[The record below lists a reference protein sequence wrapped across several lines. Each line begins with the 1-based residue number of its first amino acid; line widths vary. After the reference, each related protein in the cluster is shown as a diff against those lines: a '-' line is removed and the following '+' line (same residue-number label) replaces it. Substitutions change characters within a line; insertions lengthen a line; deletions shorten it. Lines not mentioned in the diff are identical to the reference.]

1 MDHMKM
7 TRHSSMDMDM
17 DSHSGLP
24 WLDSPVML
32 HSSRADTCKLTP
44 EQCAYR
50 RGHWRYWYE
59 ADHVYALNTVYFLCA
74 TVFVFAV
81 AHFASRYAPPRA
93 RRSPLWQ
100 KGTAAGRFLSYRG
113 FRIPGVGY
121 WAGSAG
127 VAGLIG
133 AGIVFFFAMTLGPK
147 PYYWPNTDTVNFGG
161 SPPIATRA
169 GWMAVALLP
178 FVLALGAKANL
189 VSALTGVPHERLQIF
204 HHWTSYAMFVLA
216 LVHTFPF
223 IVYNISK
230 GQMVSEWKSS
240 VVYWTGVVALVAQAY
255 LTFMSLPSI
264 RNRYYEF
271 FKATHFLIALLF
283 ILFFFFHCDF
293 RLSSWDYFVAA
304 GSLYIFSLLTA
315 LIRTHL
321 VNGRHTATLTLLPC
335 GLLQIR
341 IPTILSWKPGQHVF
355 IRFTA
360 PQSVGHHSLTSH
372 PFTICSTA
380 HDIQSRKR
388 ANEMVFYVK
397 PKKGIT
403 GRLAKLACKKP
414 GFTQTVLLEGP
425 YGGIEPSVMKCSESV
440 LIISGGS
447 GGGFSLGI
455 LEAALKTS
463 TQPDCGCGNEKDR
476 RKRSIQVVFACQ
488 RPDIAAWYRDEIES
502 LLGLYGAK
510 RSSFDFDINVSI
522 HVTSSSPSP
531 SLRKDTDTD
540 IENTLKPDQLPPS
553 GPAET
558 TTTTESKTASTAE
571 DAINPV
577 MSTSSSSSTSEK
589 TPITTTCIPR
599 TFGQGRPPLP
609 SIIASTTDTGKRIA
623 IYACGPASMLHDVRN
638 AAAAAQEGILRGN
651 LKTGGEVYLHS
662 ESFS

>member
-1 MDHMKM
+1 M
-7 TRHSSMDMDM
+7 TRHSSMDMDMEM

-81 AHFASRYAPPRA
+81 AHLASKYAPLRA
-93 RRSPLWQ
+93 RRSSLWH

-127 VAGLIG
+127 IAGLIG
-133 AGIVFFFAMTLGPK
+133 VGIVFFFAMTLGPK

-240 VVYWTGVVALVAQAY
+240 LVYWTGVVALVAQAY
-255 LTFMSLPSI
+255 LTIMSLPSI
-264 RNRYYEF
+264 RKRYYEF

-293 RLSSWDYFVAA
+293 RLSSWDYFIAA
-304 GSLYIFSLLTA
+304 GSLYIFSLLSA

-321 VNGRHTATLTLLPC
+321 INGRHTAALSLLPC

-341 IPTILSWKPGQHVF
+341 VPTILSWKPGQHVF

-360 PQSVGHHSLTSH
+360 PQSVGLHSLTSH

-380 HDIQSRKR
+380 HDIQFSKR

-403 GRLAKLACKKP
+403 GRLAKLARKKP
-414 GFTQTVLLEGP
+414 GFAQTVLLEGP
-425 YGGIEPSVMKCSESV
+425 YGGIEPAVLEHSESV
-440 LIISGGS
+440 LLISGGS

-455 LEAALKTS
+455 LEAALRTS
-463 TQPDCGCGNEKDR
+463 TQPDCGCGSEKT
-476 RKRSIQVVFACQ
+476 KRSLQVVFACQ
-488 RPDIAAWYRDEIES
+488 RPDVAAWYRDEIES
-502 LLGLYGAK
+502 LLGLYAVN
-510 RSSFDFDINVSI
+510 RSRFDLDIDVSI
-522 HVTSSSPSP
+522 HLTSSSPTP

-540 IENTLKPDQLPPS
+540 IENTLDPLQHPSS
-553 GPAET
+553 GPAQT
-558 TTTTESKTASTAE
+558 TMKTEIKTTSTAE
-571 DAINPV
+571 DAIYPAAP
-577 MSTSSSSSTSEK
+577 TSSSFTSSDK
-589 TPITTTCIPR
+589 APITTTCTPR
-599 TFGQGRPPLP
+599 TFAQGRPPLP
-609 SIIASTTDTGKRIA
+609 SIIASTTDTGKRVA
-623 IYACGPASMLHDVRN
+623 IYACGPTSMLHDVRN
-638 AAAAAQEGILRGN
+638 AAAAAQEGILRGK
-651 LKTGGEVYLHS
+651 LKTGGEVYLHL

>member
-1 MDHMKM
+1 MSHMKI

-17 DSHSGLP
+17 DAHSGLP

-59 ADHVYALNTVYFLCA
+59 ADHVYALNTVYFVCA
-74 TVFVFAV
+74 TIFVFAV

-93 RRSPLWQ
+93 RNSSLWQ
-100 KGTAAGRFLSYRG
+100 KGTAAGRFLSYKG
-113 FRIPGVGY
+113 FRVPGVGY

-127 VAGLIG
+127 VAALIG
-133 AGIVFFFAMTLGPK
+133 AGVVFFFAMTLGPR

-189 VSALTGVPHERLQIF
+189 ISALTGVPHERLQIF

-293 RLSSWDYFVAA
+293 RLSSWDYFIAA
-304 GSLYIFSLLTA
+304 GSLYIFSLLTS
-315 LIRTHL
+315 LVRTHL
-321 VNGRHTATLTLLPC
+321 INGRHTATLSVLPC
-335 GLLQIR
+335 GLLQMKV
-341 IPTILSWKPGQHVF
+341 PTILSWKAGQHVF
-355 IRFTA
+355 IRFTGIH
-360 PQSVGHHSLTSH
+360 SVGLHSLTSH

-380 HDIQSRKR
+380 HDIQSLKR

-397 PKKGIT
+397 PKRGIT
-403 GRLAKLACKKP
+403 GRLAKLASKKP

-425 YGGIEPSVMKCSESV
+425 YGGVELSALERSESI

-455 LEAALKTS
+455 FEAVLKTF
-463 TQPDCGCGNEKDR
+463 TQSDCGCTTEKGAR
-476 RKRSIQVVFACQ
+476 RSIQVVFACQ
-488 RPDIAAWYRDEIES
+488 RPDVAAWYGDEIES
-502 LLGLYGAK
+502 LLNLYGVK
-510 RSSFDFDINVSI
+510 SSNYDLDIDISI
-522 HVTSSSPSP
+522 HVTASFP
-531 SLRKDTDTD
+531 SLKQDTDTDTD
-540 IENTLKPDQLPPS
+540 IEKTLKPLPSS
-553 GPAET
+553 GPAEEPT
-558 TTTTESKTASTAE
+558 KTETITSSKAE

-577 MSTSSSSSTSEK
+577 GLASTSFSSHK
-589 TPITTTCIPR
+589 TPVSHVPR
-599 TFGQGRPPLP
+599 TFSQGRPKLP
-609 SIIASTTDTGKRIA
+609 SIIASTTDTGKHVA
-623 IYACGPASMLHDVRN
+623 IYVCGPASMLHDVRN
-638 AAAAAQEGILRGN
+638 AAAAAQEGILIG
-651 LKTGGEVYLHS
+651 KTGGQVYLHS
-662 ESFS
+662 ESFSW

>member
-1 MDHMKM
+1 MDHLKM
-7 TRHSSMDMDM
+7 TRHSSMHMDMDM

-74 TVFVFAV
+74 TIFVFAV
-81 AHFASRYAPPRA
+81 AHFASRYSSPRA
-93 RRSPLWQ
+93 RRSSLWQ

-127 VAGLIG
+127 VVGLIG
-133 AGIVFFFAMTLGPK
+133 VGIVFFLAMTLGPK

-178 FVLALGAKANL
+178 FILALGAKANL

-204 HHWTSYAMFVLA
+204 HQWTSYAMFVLA

-293 RLSSWDYFVAA
+293 RLSSWDYFIAA
-304 GSLYIFSLLTA
+304 GSLYLFSLLTA

-321 VNGRHTATLTLLPC
+321 INGRHTAMFSVLPC
-335 GLLQIR
+335 GLLQIK

-360 PQSVGHHSLTSH
+360 SRSVGLHSLTSH

-380 HDIQSRKR
+380 HDIQSSKR
-388 ANEMVFYVK
+388 ANEMVFYLK

-414 GFTQTVLLEGP
+414 GFTQMVLLEGP
-425 YGGIEPSVMKCSESV
+425 YGGIEPAVLERSERV

-455 LEAALKTS
+455 LAAALMTS
-463 TQPDCGCGNEKDR
+463 NRPECGYGSEKG
-476 RKRSIQVVFACQ
+476 SIQVVFACQ
-488 RPDIAAWYRDEIES
+488 HPDVAAWYRNEIES
-502 LLGLYGAK
+502 LLGLYGVK
-510 RSSFDFDINVSI
+510 RSGVDLDIDVSI
-522 HVTSSSPSP
+522 HVTSSSPP
-531 SLRKDTDTD
+531 LGKDTD
-540 IENTLKPDQLPPS
+540 IENAPKSVLLA
-553 GPAET
+553 PAEAPT
-558 TTTTESKTASTAE
+558 KTERKTASAAE

-577 MSTSSSSSTSEK
+577 TSTSSFSSTSSDK
-589 TPITTTCIPR
+589 SPITTTRIPS
-599 TFGQGRPPLP
+599 TFAQGRPTIP
-609 SIIASTTDTGKRIA
+609 SIIASTTETGKRVA

-638 AAAAAQEGILRGN
+638 AAAAAQEGILRGK
-651 LKTGGEVYLHS
+651 LETGGEVYLHS
-662 ESFS
+662 ESFSW